1 MYYNKNVEEFYL
13 YLIDLFHLGIDGLN
27 YQIGRYDL
35 KGRYEN
41 NSANKKC
48 ISKIADEYILKD

>member
-1 MYYNKNVEEFYL
+1 MYYDKNVEEFYL

-35 KGRYEN
+35 KGRYEI
-41 NSANKKC
+41 NSVNKKC
-48 ISKIADEYILKD
+48 ISKIADDYIK